1 MSTTAAAAFIIIST
15 TIMMMMCSALSA
27 AADWFV
33 AFQVLICCGLAGLLI
48 SFLLISLY
56 ICVLGVSKN
65 ATIKALV
72 AFCFITGNIMRS
84 CSVVVQLT

>member
-1 MSTTAAAAFIIIST
+1 MSNAAAAAFIT
-15 TIMMMMCSALSA
+15 TIMMMMMCFALLSA

-72 AFCFITGNIMRS
+72 AFCFISG
-84 CSVVVQLT
+84 Q

>member
-1 MSTTAAAAFIIIST
+1 MSNAAAAAFIIIT
-15 TIMMMMCSALSA
+15 TIMMMMCSALLSA

-72 AFCFITGNIMRS
+72 AFCFISG
-84 CSVVVQLT
+84 Q